1 MRCMF
6 LDIGPKLQYNLL
18 CDGLPEDK
26 QLREQLQM
34 NKLVGKDYAQQHI
47 NESVEKCTK
56 YEKPTVSK
64 PYRLRNES
72 NLQSCRD
79 SSAAL

>member
-1 MRCMF
+1 MF

-34 NKLVGKDYAQQHI
+34 NKLVSRNYAQK
-47 NESVEKCTK
+47 NF
-56 YEKPTVSK
+56 
-64 PYRLRNES
+64 
-72 NLQSCRD
+72 
-79 SSAAL
+79 ALLLYLFVL

>member
-1 MRCMF
+1 MIF

-34 NKLVGKDYAQQHI
+34 NKLVSRDYAQKNLAFYI
-47 NESVEKCTK
+47 YIICTVK
-56 YEKPTVSK
+56 IDIMITLGWQIFSLITCTAQV
-64 PYRLRNES
+64 
-72 NLQSCRD
+72 
-79 SSAAL
+79 